1 MGDYKRTIDYYE
13 CHLVIAKEL
22 GDRSGEGV
30 AFRNLGNTQCQLG
43 DFKAAKDY
51 HERHLKIAK
60 EISDRSEE
68 GVGYSNLGNA
78 K

>member
-1 MGDYKRTIDYYE
+1 MTFG
-13 CHLVIAKEL
+13 
-22 GDRSGEGV
+22 
-30 AFRNLGNTQCQLG
+30 NLGNTQCQLG

-51 HERHLKIAK
+51 HESHLKIAK

-68 GVGYSNLGNA
+68 EVGYSNLGNA